1 MNALHRAL
9 ATLTLGALILL
20 PTGCQNVSTSH
31 MQAIGAPHFPPSD
44 PVQVEILRREPSR
57 AHVRL
62 GEVKAMPSTESTD
75 ATKIEDALRKEAAK
89 LGADAAVVVADR
101 TQVTGAVVTGPWWG
115 RSLEATE
122 GRVVIAVAI
131 KYQ

>member
-1 MNALHRAL
+1 MIHRTL
-9 ATLTLGALILL
+9 ASLAVSTLLLL
-20 PTGCQNVSTSH
+20 PTGCQSVATTH
-31 MQAIGAPHFPPSD
+31 MQTIGAPHFPPSD
-44 PVQVEILRREPSR
+44 PVQVEILRKEPTR

-89 LGADAAVVVADR
+89 LGADAVVVVADR